1 MKDQSTILFRRLK
14 TGDVI
19 GEIVDS
25 NGKIV
30 MSKNF
35 GDLSDKEIQN
45 VLEAFQE
52 EYPDVDIYP
61 TIEVAGN

>member
-1 MKDQSTILFRRLK
+1 MKDQATILFRRRQN
-14 TGDVI
+14 GDVV

-25 NGKIV
+25 NGKV
-30 MSKNF
+30 VQSKNF

-52 EYPDVDIYP
+52 EYPAVDIYP